1 MDNYSK
7 DILSEI
13 QERAFSEGYNQ
24 ALIEKMY
31 AEEGAKEKE
40 AILDRL
46 KRYGGKVKDLAWGD
60 KWEGNKLRRG
70 VTIGTAAGLGTLAYL
85 KHKKAKAEA
94 AAEALEEAA
103 EAQREY
109 SAILAERIYSEEEE
123 GKKSGYGK
131 AAALGALGAGAGLGA
146 GVLASNRSIKSHV
159 AGNQAVSD
167 KLKKAL
173 ESARIAAD
181 SGAGAG
187 FNPEKIAAL
196 QNAEK
201 EYKKLDQILA
211 ERNKK
216 FDDKALSKIRSA
228 VQDNWYRGGKTGKAK
243 VIGGAALAL
252 GAGAGLGAGVKKL
265 KDKRSED

>member
-31 AEEGAKEKE
+31 AEEGAKE

-70 VTIGTAAGLGTLAYL
+70 VTIGTGAAAAAGLGTLAYL

-123 GKKSGYGK
+123 KGGYGK
-131 AAALGALGAGAGLGA
+131 AAARGALAAAGVAGLGYGA
-146 GVLASNRSIKSHV
+146 GKGIQALNNRR
-159 AGNQAVSD
+159 
-167 KLKKAL
+167 LKKL
-173 ESARIAAD
+173 EDYVKAATD
-181 SGAGAG
+181 PDMELKRSVEANNANINSKLNKASGAITRK
-187 FNPEKIAAL
+187 EAAL
-196 QNAEK
+196 AE
-201 EYKKLDQILA
+201 LW
-211 ERNKK
+211 NSG
-216 FDDKALSKIRSA
+216 KA
-228 VQDNWYRGGKTGKAK
+228 GKAK
-243 VIGGAALAL
+243 ILGAAGLAL
-252 GAGAGLGAGVKKL
+252 GAGAGIGAGVKKL
-265 KDKRSED
+265 KDKKNED

>member
-70 VTIGTAAGLGTLAYL
+70 VTIGTGAAAAAGLGTLAYL

-131 AAALGALGAGAGLGA
+131 AAARGALGAAGVAGLGYGA
-146 GVLASNRSIKSHV
+146 GKGIQALNNRR
-159 AGNQAVSD
+159 
-167 KLKKAL
+167 LKKL
-173 ESARIAAD
+173 EDYVDAATD
-181 SGAGAG
+181 
-187 FNPEKIAAL
+187 PVMLEKRSDNANINSKLNKASEAITRKEAAL
-196 QNAEK
+196 AE
-201 EYKKLDQILA
+201 LW
-211 ERNKK
+211 NSG
-216 FDDKALSKIRSA
+216 KA
-228 VQDNWYRGGKTGKAK
+228 GKAK
-243 VIGGAALAL
+243 ILGAAGLAL
-252 GAGAGLGAGVKKL
+252 GAGAGIGAGVKKL
-265 KDKRSED
+265 KDKKNED

>member
-7 DILSEI
+7 DVLSEI

-60 KWEGNKLRRG
+60 KLEGNKLRRG
-70 VTIGTAAGLGTLAYL
+70 VTIGTGAAAAAGTLAYL

-123 GKKSGYGK
+123 KGGYGK
-131 AAALGALGAGAGLGA
+131 AAARGALGAAGVAGLGY
-146 GVLASNRSIKSHV
+146 GVGKGIQALNNRR
-159 AGNQAVSD
+159 
-167 KLKKAL
+167 LKKL
-173 ESARIAAD
+173 EDYVKAATD
-181 SGAGAG
+181 PDMELKRSVEANNANINSKLNKASGAITRK
-187 FNPEKIAAL
+187 EAAL
-196 QNAEK
+196 AE
-201 EYKKLDQILA
+201 LW
-211 ERNKK
+211 NSG
-216 FDDKALSKIRSA
+216 KA
-228 VQDNWYRGGKTGKAK
+228 GKAK
-243 VIGGAALAL
+243 ILGAAGLAL
-252 GAGAGLGAGVKKL
+252 GAGAGIGAGVKKL
-265 KDKRSED
+265 KDKKNED

>member
-7 DILSEI
+7 DVLSEI

-31 AEEGAKEKE
+31 AEEGNAKEKE

-46 KRYGGKVKDLAWGD
+46 KKYGGKVKDLAWGD

-70 VTIGTAAGLGTLAYL
+70 VTIGTGAAAAAGTLAYL

-123 GKKSGYGK
+123 KGGYGK
-131 AAALGALGAGAGLGA
+131 AAARGALGAAGVAGLGY
-146 GVLASNRSIKSHV
+146 GVGKGIQALNNR
-159 AGNQAVSD
+159 
-167 KLKKAL
+167 KLKKLDAL
-173 ESARIAAD
+173 VEAATDPDMEKERMLNKTKYGIESKLNKA
-181 SGAGAG
+181 SGAVARK
-187 FNPEKIAAL
+187 EAAL
-196 QNAEK
+196 AE
-201 EYKKLDQILA
+201 LW
-211 ERNKK
+211 NSG
-216 FDDKALSKIRSA
+216 KA
-228 VQDNWYRGGKTGKAK
+228 GKAK
-243 VIGGAALAL
+243 ILGAAGLAL
-252 GAGAGLGAGVKKL
+252 GAGAGIGAGVKKL
-265 KDKRSED
+265 KDKKNED

>member
-1 MDNYSK
+1 MDNYFK

-46 KRYGGKVKDLAWGD
+46 
-60 KWEGNKLRRG
+60 
-70 VTIGTAAGLGTLAYL
+70 GLGTLAYL

-123 GKKSGYGK
+123 KGGYGK

-167 KLKKAL
+167 KLRKAL
-173 ESARIAAD
+173 ESAKIAAE

-187 FNPEKIAAL
+187 FDPEKITAL

-228 VQDNWYRGGKTGKAK
+228 VQDNWYRGGKAGKAK

-252 GAGAGLGAGVKKL
+252 GTGAAAGAGVKKL
-265 KDKRSED
+265 INKKNED

>member
-7 DILSEI
+7 DVLSEI

-46 KRYGGKVKDLAWGD
+46 KRYGGKVKDFAWGD

-70 VTIGTAAGLGTLAYL
+70 VTIGTGVGAAGLGTLAYL

-109 SAILAERIYSEEEE
+109 SAILSERIYSEEE
-123 GKKSGYGK
+123 KSGYGK
-131 AAALGALGAGAGLGA
+131 AAGLGALGAAGVAGLGYGA
-146 GVLASNRSIKSHV
+146 GKGIQKLSDIKNEKIKDALSK
-159 AGNQAVSD
+159 AGDIKAYEEAD
-167 KLKKAL
+167 KLKKAYM
-173 ESARIAAD
+173 D
-181 SGAGAG
+181 SRLKKTAGYLT
-187 FNPEKIAAL
+187 EKEAAL
-196 QNAEK
+196 ADLWK
-201 EYKKLDQILA
+201 SG
-211 ERNKK
+211 
-216 FDDKALSKIRSA
+216 KA
-228 VQDNWYRGGKTGKAK
+228 GKAK
-243 VIGGAALAL
+243 ILGAAGLAL
-252 GAGAGLGAGVKKL
+252 GAGAGIGAGVKKL
-265 KDKRSED
+265 KDKKNED

>member
-7 DILSEI
+7 DVLSEI

-70 VTIGTAAGLGTLAYL
+70 VTIGTGAAAAAGLGTLAYL

-109 SAILAERIYSEEEE
+109 SAILAERIYSEEEDALE
-123 GKKSGYGK
+123 EAADIVENASPADKKRLAIAGAIGAGSVAGGVGATYGVSKRNAKKLREVLGGPLTRGERDAVYDKLHKNLAEKVEEDLPKLWKSGK
-131 AAALGALGAGAGLGA
+131 A
-146 GVLASNRSIKSHV
+146 
-159 AGNQAVSD
+159 
-167 KLKKAL
+167 
-173 ESARIAAD
+173 
-181 SGAGAG
+181 
-187 FNPEKIAAL
+187 
-196 QNAEK
+196 
-201 EYKKLDQILA
+201 
-211 ERNKK
+211 
-216 FDDKALSKIRSA
+216 
-228 VQDNWYRGGKTGKAK
+228 GKAK
-243 VIGGAALAL
+243 VIGAGTGALAL
-252 GAGAGLGAGVKKL
+252 GAGAGVGAKKAYDYY
-265 KDKRSED
+265 KSKKNND

>member
-70 VTIGTAAGLGTLAYL
+70 VTIGTGAAGLGTLAYL

-109 SAILAERIYSEEEE
+109 SAILSERIYSEEEE

-131 AAALGALGAGAGLGA
+131 AAALGAAGAAGVAGLGY
-146 GVLASNRSIKSHV
+146 GVGKGIQALNNRR
-159 AGNQAVSD
+159 
-167 KLKKAL
+167 LKKL
-173 ESARIAAD
+173 EDYVKAATD
-181 SGAGAG
+181 PDMELKRSVENANANINSKLNKASGAITRK
-187 FNPEKIAAL
+187 EAAL
-196 QNAEK
+196 AE
-201 EYKKLDQILA
+201 LW
-211 ERNKK
+211 NSG
-216 FDDKALSKIRSA
+216 KA
-228 VQDNWYRGGKTGKAK
+228 GKAK
-243 VIGGAALAL
+243 ILGAAGLAL
-252 GAGAGLGAGVKKL
+252 GAGAGIGAGVKKL
-265 KDKRSED
+265 KDKKNED